1 METKKYAKKGEGWR
15 CCGDGDGSASVVYT
29 GAALTLVVAA
39 FVEMMHEVIA
49 TVAASMNTPPPV

>member
-1 METKKYAKKGEGWR
+1 MEIKKGEGRR
-15 CCGDGDGSASVVYT
+15 CCSGDSDGSAIVMYT

-49 TVAASMNTPPPV
+49 TVAASMNTPPPD